1 MHYFCYLRHN
11 WSLHI
16 CMGMNVLFS
25 IRLTFTDSTGHEHGF
40 SSGATEAAVPLMVVA
55 CSILVSRSD
64 YDSHHQRGD
73 IEAAACLSLTPESQR
88 HSGRQHIMNTEC
100 SRLVIALLLPV
111 INSSRKIGR
120 KFAAICYSLNE
131 RRGDG
136 SDGRAGQ
143 RWLRA
148 EMIGRAPPPPR
159 PVITINLCH
168 ETEARPVAAQEY
180 LHFMARNFLIFGLL
194 SFWWE
199 LNWCRDSLYSWS
211 TWYLK

>member
-1 MHYFCYLRHN
+1 
-11 WSLHI
+11 
-16 CMGMNVLFS
+16 
-25 IRLTFTDSTGHEHGF
+25 
-40 SSGATEAAVPLMVVA
+40 
-55 CSILVSRSD
+55 
-64 YDSHHQRGD
+64 
-73 IEAAACLSLTPESQR
+73 
-88 HSGRQHIMNTEC
+88 MNTA

-131 RRGDG
+131 RRGG
-136 SDGRAGQ
+136 GRAAGE

-194 SFWWE
+194 SF
-199 LNWCRDSLYSWS
+199 
-211 TWYLK
+211 

>member
-1 MHYFCYLRHN
+1 
-11 WSLHI
+11 
-16 CMGMNVLFS
+16 
-25 IRLTFTDSTGHEHGF
+25 
-40 SSGATEAAVPLMVVA
+40 
-55 CSILVSRSD
+55 
-64 YDSHHQRGD
+64 
-73 IEAAACLSLTPESQR
+73 
-88 HSGRQHIMNTEC
+88 MNTEC

-136 SDGRAGQ
+136 SDGRAGW

-194 SFWWE
+194 SF
-199 LNWCRDSLYSWS
+199 
-211 TWYLK
+211 

>member
-1 MHYFCYLRHN
+1 
-11 WSLHI
+11 
-16 CMGMNVLFS
+16 
-25 IRLTFTDSTGHEHGF
+25 
-40 SSGATEAAVPLMVVA
+40 
-55 CSILVSRSD
+55 
-64 YDSHHQRGD
+64 
-73 IEAAACLSLTPESQR
+73 
-88 HSGRQHIMNTEC
+88 MNTEC

-131 RRGDG
+131 RRGG
-136 SDGRAGQ
+136 GWAGE

-168 ETEARPVAAQEY
+168 ETEAHPVAAQEY

-194 SFWWE
+194 SF
-199 LNWCRDSLYSWS
+199 
-211 TWYLK
+211 